1 MADNS
6 YPNMSIKITSG
17 LVDIARE
24 NQFSIPKI
32 CGICNQFNKRAY
44 KNFFNKGGEFSTYI
58 PKLEEKALE
67 LTKRYFNIQ
76 KIRDLKYSKN

>member
-32 CGICNQFNKRAY
+32 CGIYNQFNKRAY
-44 KNFFNKGGEFSTYI
+44 KMQSI
-58 PKLEEKALE
+58 
-67 LTKRYFNIQ
+67 
-76 KIRDLKYSKN
+76 